1 MIFTAKCGRKSWP
14 KATAPNL
21 QPPQPPTM
29 PKGGQCSMNIIAE
42 AKARENKIHSNA
54 DLLSSQREMLETMLT
69 HHAIS
74 EAEYLKSLEALLK
87 HFHQK

>member
-1 MIFTAKCGRKSWP
+1 
-14 KATAPNL
+14 
-21 QPPQPPTM
+21 
-29 PKGGQCSMNIIAE
+29 MNIIAE
-42 AKARENKIHSNA
+42 AKARENRINSNA
-54 DLLSSQREMLETMLT
+54 DLLSAQQEMLETMLT

>member
-1 MIFTAKCGRKSWP
+1 
-14 KATAPNL
+14 
-21 QPPQPPTM
+21 
-29 PKGGQCSMNIIAE
+29 MNIIAE

-87 HFHQK
+87 RLQHK